1 MTVRITAPY
10 DIDALGAFVRAVPE
24 PERAFYKDDGTDEEL
39 AQRWS
44 ESDPLRLISVSDD
57 GAVRGIIGIRRGQGK
72 SAHVGEIML
81 VVHPRYRRQGVA
93 SELVKGAVVEA
104 MRAGITH
111 IFVEVTANHQSMI
124 DMFRTFGFTGEALLR
139 GFIKE
144 ADGQLLDLIML
155 TNRVEENWAAA
166 NAVGL
171 DVDGE
176 LE

>member
-1 MTVRITAPY
+1 MTVTIAAPSH
-10 DIDALGAFVRAVPE
+10 IDSLRAFVRAVPE
-24 PERAFYKDDGTDEEL
+24 PERAFYKDDGTDEEV

-44 ESDPLRLISVSDD
+44 QRDPLRLLSVNDD

-81 VVHPRYRRQGVA
+81 VVHPDYRRQGVA
-93 SELVKGAVVEA
+93 SELVKSAIVEA
-104 MRAGITH
+104 MRAGVTH
-111 IFVEVTANHQSMI
+111 IFVEVTAKQQSMI
-124 DMFRTFGFTGEALLR
+124 DMFRTLGFTGEAILR

-144 ADGQLLDLIML
+144 SDGQLDDLIML

-166 NAVGL
+166 NVIGL

-176 LE
+176 L